1 MVVFKDKRRFFLLTP
16 ESEVCS
22 HGAEFTGQLRISL
35 PVNLVHSECSC
46 LYWVLN
52 RFRTVRSMDTAI
64 SQEINSRP
72 FLRLRLAN
80 GGPAIIFR
88 ILQYAWEVVDVFVLG
103 LPADTRK
110 FRHSTVAGP
119 PAQSLPAPT
128 ATQIR
133 NQCDRRPSSDKEQ
146 QTGHNVSPSWY
157 LVRVEVKLR
166 AVCRAWKE
174 LADSNDAV

>member
-1 MVVFKDKRRFFLLTP
+1 MVFFKDKRRFFLLTT

-22 HGAEFTGQLRISL
+22 HGAKLTGQLRISL
-35 PVNLVHSECSC
+35 PVNLIYSESSC
-46 LYWVLN
+46 LPWLLHQ
-52 RFRTVRSMDTAI
+52 FRTVRSMDTAI
-64 SQEINSRP
+64 PQEINSRP
-72 FLRLRLAN
+72 FLRLRMVH

-110 FRHSTVAGP
+110 LRHSTVAGP

-133 NQCDRRPSSDKEQ
+133 NQWDRQPSSDKEQ

-157 LVRVEVKLR
+157 LFRVEVKLR